1 MKQRKNQVVT
11 DKDLARRVHC
21 PAYGVIVICTNEE
34 NQERIYNALKQK
46 YPQYK
51 IKVVCV

>member
-11 DKDLARRVHC
+11 DKDLTRRVHH